1 MYRCQ
6 TMEMRRKFLLQKSR
20 QLIREN
26 QELGI
31 ENSGHFRL
39 EFEGNPTRMDVMELL
54 YWYSEQ
60 MTHRLLSH
68 SEEPF
73 LAFRNC
79 LQDIRELGFD
89 NSLKR
94 HFGISEKELF
104 QSL

>member
-1 MYRCQ
+1 MYGCQ

-60 MTHRLLSH
+60 MTYRLLSH

>member
-1 MYRCQ
+1 MYGCQ

-60 MTHRLLSH
+60 MTYRLFSH

-79 LQDIRELGFD
+79 LQDIRKLGFD